1 MDIGKQVTIAYHTRH
16 LVSETGKMVLA
27 AGVGEGHVNSIVGLL
42 HDRGAAYVIEPMLIG
57 APWFDHPRNGEDS
70 ETLMWHGQ
78 DFGEILPEDIEQFS
92 KMKEV
97 EIEQLEDWVTVMRS
111 LSEEQVKNSITRLL
125 REQSKRDWGGGTG
138 RPLFWKRVDWG

>member
-1 MDIGKQVTIAYHTRH
+1 
-16 LVSETGKMVLA
+16 MVLA
-27 AGVGEGHVNSIVGLL
+27 AGAAEGHVNSIVGLL

-125 REQSKRDWGGGTG
+125 REQSKRDWGGEPDDHYSGNVSIGGRRKTAAFMFKGPGTG
-138 RPLFWKRVDWG
+138 FREMTL